1 MHQGLFTPF
10 TVSAIF
16 DNLYSEHRR
25 KQLDRL
31 VVYVSVAGFIAH
43 LGLVFLSRLLALPPP
58 MADAIGKNYLSAI
71 YTPFS
76 FILFYE
82 VLMLIAALP
91 QSTTQSIAKQYEI
104 VSLIFIRTFFK
115 EIAELRGVS
124 ELVTF
129 SPETWPVFLNVSA
142 GLVMFL
148 LVTVFLHAARQ
159 RRDDD
164 RPESE
169 LVELNKFIAR
179 KKVIALGL
187 TIVLLGVAVERVV
200 QFLRGAVHVNVN
212 SFFYSDVFTVMIF
225 TDVLIVILS
234 LMVSDRYELVFRN
247 GAFVIS
253 TILIRFSLTAGWPS
267 GAMLALM
274 GMVFGIGTLLIYN
287 YHLDVTG
294 VRWLP
299 SKLEKP

>member
-169 LVELNKFIAR
+169 LIELKKFIAR

-187 TIVLLGVAVERVV
+187 TVLLLGVAVERVI
-200 QFLRGAVHVNVN
+200 QFLRGAVHGNVN